1 MAKQYHHGD
10 LENALLAAAEVLLE
24 EKGVAGISLREVA
37 KQAGVSH
44 TAPYRHFADKQ
55 ALLRALACIG
65 FRRLAEA
72 MEAVQ
77 AQYADEPIKQLEASL
92 PAYIDLAARQ
102 PQMTQLMFGG
112 VFLSEE
118 EMSEALIQNSGRA
131 FEGLLQIIRNGQAAG
146 IYREDETL
154 NLALAAWSMG
164 HGLANL
170 MNSGQ
175 LGPLDE
181 SQRQGLVAHMG
192 QLLYGGMGKPQGS
205 SS

>member
-1 MAKQYHHGD
+1 MARKYHHGD
-10 LENALLAAAEVLLE
+10 LENALLEAAEALLE
-24 EKGVAGISLREVA
+24 QKGVAGISLREVA

-55 ALLRALACIG
+55 ALLQALAVIG
-65 FRRLAEA
+65 YRRLAEA
-72 MEAVQ
+72 MEQCVAEHPDDPL
-77 AQYADEPIKQLEASL
+77 AQLRTSL
-92 PAYIDLAARQ
+92 AAYIELAARQ
-102 PQMTQLMFGG
+102 PQIDQLMFGG
-112 VFLSEE
+112 VFLDVSA
-118 EMSEALIQNSGRA
+118 MSEDYIHESGRA

-154 NLALAAWSMG
+154 NLALAAWSQA

-181 SQRQGLVAHMG
+181 NARQGLIEHMG
-192 QLLYGGMGKPQGS
+192 SILYSGMKHS
-205 SS
+205 